1 MKYYIIAGEASGD
14 LHAANLVK
22 AIQQQDANAQFRGFG
37 GDRMVAEG
45 VVLDKH
51 IRDLSFMGFLE
62 VLLHLRTILGNIK
75 ACKKALESFKP
86 DIVILVD
93 YPGFNLRIAPFAK
106 ALGAKVV
113 YYISPQLWAW
123 KEGRVEII
131 KKHVDSMLVILPFE
145 KDFYARHQMEVD
157 YVGHPLLDE
166 VVEMEKDP
174 LFRNEYTI
182 PQGKIVAL
190 LPGSRKQELR
200 RSMPIMLEVA
210 RNYPDLHFIVAG
222 APSMDAAFYTSFQL
236 PPNVRVIHGRTYQI
250 LKQADAA
257 LVTSGTATLETAL
270 FGVPQVVC
278 YRGSRISYLI
288 ARQLVKV
295 KYISLVNLVM
305 DAPLVPERIQSDFN
319 TKQLTSDL
327 EKTLHD
333 KEYRDAMSRGYQLLR
348 ERLGGPGASERAAAL
363 IVSRT

>member
-14 LHAANLVK
+14 LHGANLVR
-22 AIQQQDANAQFRGFG
+22 AILQRDPEAKFRGFG

-51 IRDLSFMGFLE
+51 IRELSFMGFLE
-62 VLLHLRTILGNIK
+62 VVLHIRTILNNLKI
-75 ACKKALESFKP
+75 CKEAILSFQP
-86 DIVILVD
+86 DVVILVD

-123 KEGRVEII
+123 KEGRVETI
-131 KKHVDSMLVILPFE
+131 KKYVDEMLVILPFE
-145 KDFYARHQMEVD
+145 KDFYARHQFDVD

-166 VVEMEKDP
+166 VVEMEKDSA
-174 LFRNEYTI
+174 FRGNHQI
-182 PQGKIVAL
+182 PPGKIVAL

-200 RSMPIMLEVA
+200 RSLPIMLQVA
-210 RNYPDLHFIVAG
+210 KRFPKHTFIVAG
-222 APSMDAAFYTSFQL
+222 APSIDVSFYASFHL
-236 PPNVRVIHGRTYQI
+236 PKNVKVIHGQTYQI
-250 LKQADAA
+250 LQQADAA
-257 LVTSGTATLETAL
+257 LVTSGTATLETAF

-278 YRGSRISYLI
+278 YRGSFISYWI

-305 DAPLVPERIQSDFN
+305 DAPLVPERIQSEFN
-319 TKQLTSDL
+319 AEQLSIDL
-327 EKTLHD
+327 KKTLMD
-333 KEYRDAMSRGYQLLR
+333 QAYRDNMSRGYQVLR
-348 ERLGGPGASERAAAL
+348 EKLGGPGASERAATL
-363 IVSRT
+363 ICG

>member
-131 KKHVDSMLVILPFE
+131 KKPF
-145 KDFYARHQMEVD
+145 
-157 YVGHPLLDE
+157 
-166 VVEMEKDP
+166 
-174 LFRNEYTI
+174 
-182 PQGKIVAL
+182 
-190 LPGSRKQELR
+190 
-200 RSMPIMLEVA
+200 MPDI
-210 RNYPDLHFIVAG
+210 RW
-222 APSMDAAFYTSFQL
+222 
-236 PPNVRVIHGRTYQI
+236 
-250 LKQADAA
+250 K
-257 LVTSGTATLETAL
+257 
-270 FGVPQVVC
+270 
-278 YRGSRISYLI
+278 
-288 ARQLVKV
+288 
-295 KYISLVNLVM
+295 
-305 DAPLVPERIQSDFN
+305 
-319 TKQLTSDL
+319 
-327 EKTLHD
+327 
-333 KEYRDAMSRGYQLLR
+333 
-348 ERLGGPGASERAAAL
+348 
-363 IVSRT
+363 